1 MEDRLT
7 DALYLEMTDTAA
19 SDYARERVPVVLR
32 VPGVERATWWENV
45 NRDRSDLPRKVP
57 EFGLLGVYEVDRT
70 FEAPPPSDDL
80 TAAHFFRRTP
90 RPGQGSLTGRPTVG
104 LSLVLVSPR
113 AADGAQALR
122 DWADFVHIRTIAE
135 AAVPGFTM
143 ITPYEHHAG
152 GDPRFLHFYE
162 MDTDD
167 PEAAFIAMPKLVM
180 ERIGPPGTP
189 DFDAWANHEELRIMY
204 VNSFRRVG
212 ELRRSMRSGQSQ
224 TPAGHTR

>member
-7 DALYLEMTDTAA
+7 ETLYLEMTDTTA
-19 SDYARERVPVVLR
+19 SDYADGRVPAVLAT
-32 VPGVERATWWENV
+32 PGVRRATWWENV
-45 NRDRSDLPRKVP
+45 NRNRSDLPRKLS
-57 EFGLLGVYEVDRT
+57 EFALLGV
-70 FEAPPPSDDL
+70 FEADSTFVPPPPSADL
-80 TAAHFFRRTP
+80 TGTHLFRRTP
-90 RPGQGSLTGRPTVG
+90 RPGQGSLSGRPTVG

-113 AADGAQALR
+113 TADGAQALR

-143 ITPYEHHAG
+143 ITPYEHDAG

-167 PEAAFIAMPKLVM
+167 PEAAFIAMPKRVM
-180 ERIGPPGTP
+180 ERIGAPGTP

-212 ELRRSMRSGQSQ
+212 EAS
-224 TPAGHTR
+224 AA